1 MADVVERVRAL
12 IARTSSPHEEEART
26 SAMIACRLIREH
38 GLAVVPPGPAPSVG
52 SVGNGGHEDPWAR
65 EERVRRARAADP
77 RRAAEERARQAAF
90 DAWEERQRRERG
102 ER

>member
-1 MADVVERVRAL
+1 MANVVERVRAL

-38 GLAVVPPGPAPSVG
+38 GLDVVPPGPAPSVG
-52 SVGNGGHEDPWAR
+52 HVGHEDPWAR

>member
-26 SAMIACRLIREH
+26 AAMIACRLIREH
-38 GLAVVPPGPAPSVG
+38 GLDVVPPGPTPSI
-52 SVGNGGHEDPWAR
+52 GHEDPWAR

>member
-26 SAMIACRLIREH
+26 AAMIACRLIREH
-38 GLAVVPPGPAPSVG
+38 RLDVVPPGPAPSI
-52 SVGNGGHEDPWAR
+52 GHEDFSAR
-65 EERVRRARAADP
+65 YERERRARAADP

-90 DAWEERQRRERG
+90 DAWEERQRREREH
-102 ER
+102 ERR